1 MLCENLYNT
10 YNEIRHCLR
19 SDQKATNKQMSKTSG
34 QLLPCERRPLCNLY
48 LMNNIMKQVR

>member
-19 SDQKATNKQMSKTSG
+19 SDQKNDKQTDVKNKWPIIA
-34 QLLPCERRPLCNLY
+34 L
-48 LMNNIMKQVR
+48 